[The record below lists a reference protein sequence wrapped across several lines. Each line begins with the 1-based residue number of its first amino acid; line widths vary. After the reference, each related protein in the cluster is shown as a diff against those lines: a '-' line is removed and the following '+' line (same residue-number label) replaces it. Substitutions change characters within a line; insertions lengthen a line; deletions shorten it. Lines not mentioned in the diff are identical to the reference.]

1 MLSSGI
7 EFRVPIIPNE
17 NSLKDVPTSSSLE
30 KSNVSNIEPNFPP
43 LTYTQII
50 NVIKNDMADAI
61 TLSEWLMLFCNDIYI
76 DNELEKQE
84 ISILLWKC
92 INNYDAVANMAFFLA
107 SQFIEKERKSY
118 PVLLLDTLSIV
129 KPFLH
134 ERHHRRVEWLTN
146 IYKADYISCNKLA
159 LANNSQTLCFINKL
173 KLAKPNATRK
183 GLINNLINSLP
194 KTLDTISSEWLISSF
209 SPLTRFELLSVI
221 NELVQSH
228 IQFSNILDTWI
239 KENCLPSEE
248 QSLWYELEPASRKVL
263 EEKYEISNYFLF
275 ELLVKLLSKDAN
287 SSALNIDDIQSNQL
301 KARSVFWKNYS
312 QKFNQIKILLPK
324 HTYQVTSEGLVV
336 NSRNLI
342 ILPDEPNENSEAC
355 IFEIGEY
362 IIVEIL
368 RGQAS
373 EIRVFERSQRNI
385 ARLLENKNLSLK
397 DIRNMTYGYV
407 HDHEYLWQF
416 AFEKLL
422 RTKLTITPNSNIT
435 HFLGLPKSIGRYD
448 HQYGMAKPSEE
459 NLMKRQSRLIEWN
472 ERFWNEE
479 EKTEK
484 YSGISP
490 LVKKS
495 YRDLAIAKN
504 ALLDGNKHVYETYL
518 HKSANKGNPEAMYLL
533 GVNIINNPKSSSSL
547 KRDGEN
553 WVIKAAISG
562 HPPAVEL
569 AERYNLQVTD
579 GYDVNVRVSQ
589 NKNLISSINSGRRK
603 RAN

>member
-1 MLSSGI
+1 MG
-7 EFRVPIIPNE
+7 
-17 NSLKDVPTSSSLE
+17 
-30 KSNVSNIEPNFPP
+30 
-43 LTYTQII
+43 
-50 NVIKNDMADAI
+50 
-61 TLSEWLMLFCNDIYI
+61 NDIYI
-76 DNELEKQE
+76 DDELEKQE

-118 PVLLLDTLSIV
+118 PALLLDTLSIV

-159 LANNSQTLCFINKL
+159 LANNSQTLSFINKL

-183 GLINNLINSLP
+183 GLINNLIHSLP

-209 SPLTRFELLSVI
+209 SPLTRFELLSVT
-221 NELVQSH
+221 NELVQSDIH
-228 IQFSNILDTWI
+228 FSHILDTWL
-239 KENCLPSEE
+239 KENCLPSED
-248 QSLWYELEPASRKVL
+248 QSLWYELEPASRKAL
-263 EEKYEISNYFLF
+263 EEKYGISNYFLF
-275 ELLVKLLSKDAN
+275 ELLVKLLSKDIN
-287 SSALNIDDIQSNQL
+287 SSALNIDDTQSNQL
-301 KARSVFWKNYS
+301 RARSVFWKNYS

-324 HTYQVTSEGLVV
+324 HTYQVISEGLVV

-355 IFEIGEY
+355 IFEISEH

-422 RTKLTITPNSNIT
+422 RTKLNITPNSNIT
-435 HFLGLPKSIGRYD
+435 HFLGLPKSIGKYD

>member
-324 HTYQVTSEGLVV
+324 HTYQVISEGLVV

>member
-7 EFRVPIIPNE
+7 KFRAPIIPNK
-17 NSLKDVPTSSSLE
+17 NSLKNVPTSSNLE
-30 KSNVSNIEPNFPP
+30 NSGVSNIEPNFPP

-76 DNELEKQE
+76 DDELEKQE

-159 LANNSQTLCFINKL
+159 LANNSQTLSFINKL

-209 SPLTRFELLSVI
+209 SPLTRFELLSVT
-221 NELVQSH
+221 NELVQSDIH
-228 IQFSNILDTWI
+228 FSHILDTWL
-239 KENCLPSEE
+239 KENCLPSED
-248 QSLWYELEPASRKVL
+248 QSLWYELEPASRKAL

-275 ELLVKLLSKDAN
+275 ELLVKLLSKDIN
-287 SSALNIDDIQSNQL
+287 SSALNIDDTQSNQL
-301 KARSVFWKNYS
+301 RARSVFWKNYS

-324 HTYQVTSEGLVV
+324 HTYQVISEGLVV

-355 IFEIGEY
+355 IFEIGEH

-385 ARLLENKNLSLK
+385 TRLLENKNLSLK
-397 DIRNMTYGYV
+397 DIRNMTYGFV
-407 HDHEYLWQF
+407 HDHEYLWQYV
-416 AFEKLL
+416 FEKLL
-422 RTKLTITPNSNIT
+422 RTKLNITPNSNIT
-435 HFLGLPKSIGRYD
+435 HFLGLPKSIGKYD

-459 NLMKRQSRLIEWN
+459 SLMKRQSRLIEWN

-484 YSGISP
+484 YSGVSP

-533 GVNIINNPKSSSSL
+533 GMNIINNPKNSPTL
-547 KRDGEN
+547 KRDGEG
-553 WVIKAAISG
+553 WVIKSADCG
-562 HPPAVEL
+562 YEL
-569 AERYNLQVTD
+569 AINLATKY
-579 GYDVNVRVSQ
+579 GLALPKEKEYKARVVPG
-589 NKNLISSINSGRRK
+589 KNLVKAINSSRK
-603 RAN
+603 RKL